1 MAATHGMPKTPRR
14 QRSVRRSWW
23 PRVATVAALLG
34 VGALLQSAIGSHL
47 ESRFRSDLESS
58 EVRRGRLDRVS
69 VCLPCL
75 SYTIH
80 GVELASVRPEG
91 SGPVLSAGEL
101 EVGLDVSAVFR
112 GSLHGLI
119 VVRDATLRFEMGS
132 ENGADAP
139 AFSIDWDHLGRGL
152 LPMPLGRIET
162 ERGVA
167 VVRYERDAEPIEWKF
182 VVHSGF
188 AEHLASQDSQPR
200 VSLNGTTPGDGTFVF
215 QFEVLERDPA
225 RSSFRGDLVDVPL
238 LALGS
243 YLHERFGFEVEA
255 GVMSARIDLEGDDTA
270 WRGDVYCDVVGL
282 EVFEL
287 ADIVEEGPAQATID
301 GVASIAMRLG
311 RHPDGV
317 LRLHREVHEPFDGD
331 ADAADWPWQM
341 TTDILRWM
349 LRAPF
354 DAPFRLI
361 QAVDPE

>member
-1 MAATHGMPKTPRR
+1 M
-14 QRSVRRSWW
+14 RRSWW
-23 PRVATVAALLG
+23 PRVATIAALLG
-34 VGALLQSAIGSHL
+34 FGVVLQSATGSRL

-58 EVRRGRLDRVS
+58 DSRHGQLDHVS

-80 GVELASVRPEG
+80 GIELASARPEG

-101 EVGLDVSAVFR
+101 EVGLDVSAVLR
-112 GSLHGLI
+112 GSLRGLI
-119 VVRDATLRFEMGS
+119 VVRDATLRFEMGGES
-132 ENGADAP
+132 GDDAP

-152 LPMPLGRIET
+152 LPMPVGRIET
-162 ERGVA
+162 ERSVA
-167 VVRYERDAEPIEWKF
+167 VVRYQRDSEPIEWKF

-200 VSLNGTTPGDGTFVF
+200 VSLNGTTPGGGTFVF
-215 QFEVLERDPA
+215 QFDVLERNPA

-243 YLHERFGFEVEA
+243 YVHERFGFEVEA
-255 GVMSARIDLEGDDTA
+255 GVMSARIELEGDDTA
-270 WRGDVYCDVVGL
+270 WRGDVYCEVVDL
-282 EVFEL
+282 EVFEI
-287 ADIVEEGPAQATID
+287 ADIVEQGPVQAATD
-301 GVASIAMRLG
+301 GVASIAMLLN

-317 LRLHREVHEPFDGD
+317 LRLHREVNEPLDGGSG
-331 ADAADWPWQM
+331 DWPWQM

-349 LRAPF
+349 LLAPF

-361 QAVDPE
+361 RAVDPE